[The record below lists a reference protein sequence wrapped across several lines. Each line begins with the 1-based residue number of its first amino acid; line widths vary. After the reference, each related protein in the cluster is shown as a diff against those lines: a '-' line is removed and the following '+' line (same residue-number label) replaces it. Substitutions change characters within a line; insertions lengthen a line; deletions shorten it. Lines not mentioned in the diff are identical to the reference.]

1 MSNHATNAE
10 KIGKYSTA
18 QSVSEIGLGSVVHS
32 LKIPLGGHA
41 LSLNQGLLLVLA
53 TKSCAARFEAAR
65 VVIGVSLIASA
76 LKSLSPSGKKLMPM
90 LAISMQ
96 GLLFSAGVATLG
108 LNFLGVMVG
117 LLLLSCWGFAQ
128 PLLMAY
134 LIFGETLF
142 QAIEKLWMDTAGKI
156 GMDPSWGIGILLSVV
171 AVKFTFS
178 VLLAYV
184 AWRPGQAF
192 EERYFAR
199 MEMLWEKARHV
210 VPNRRKGEVLGRPW
224 VAAFRGAAID
234 LLNPLFLVSFALS
247 VGFLIVTRVSESDA
261 WIFVLRTL
269 LGGYLFFFLIRVI
282 PVSWF
287 GKLIARNP
295 ALGHAFKEVS
305 RRESEGVP
313 PRR

>member
-1 MSNHATNAE
+1 MNTSTAE

-53 TKSCAARFEAAR
+53 TKSCAARLEAAR
-65 VVIGVSLIASA
+65 VAIGVSLIASA
-76 LKSLSPSGKKLMPM
+76 LKSLSPSGKKVMPM

-96 GLLFSAGVATLG
+96 GLLFSAGVASLG
-108 LNFLGVMVG
+108 LNFLGVTVG
-117 LLLLSCWGFAQ
+117 LLLLSFWGFAQ

-142 QAIEKLWMDTAGKI
+142 QAIEKLWTETAGKI
-156 GMDPSWGIGILLSVV
+156 GMSSDWGIGILLGVV
-171 AVKFTFS
+171 AVKFTLS
-178 VLLAYV
+178 VILAYI

-199 MEMLWEKARHV
+199 MEMLWERARTV
-210 VPNRRKGEVLGRPW
+210 IPKRKVGVSASGHPW
-224 VAAFRGAAID
+224 VTALRGAAVD
-234 LLNPLFLVSFALS
+234 LLNPLFLVSFVLS
-247 VGFLIVTRVSESDA
+247 VGFLVLTNVSESDA

-269 LGGYLFFFLIRVI
+269 LGGYLFFFLIRVM

-287 GKLIARNP
+287 GRLVARNP
-295 ALGHAFKEVS
+295 ALGHALKEVS
-305 RRESEGVP
+305 RRESGEVP
-313 PRR
+313 PRH